1 MSNSTPLGASASMGL
16 RVPKNQRVG
25 AASAGVEDRPLGT
38 IAKLP
43 SIASQC
49 GKTII
54 SLGVVNS
61 VEVGVNP
68 ADERRMLRFSLQSAA
83 RELLPRERV
92 SKCLR
97 APIPMATSIDVYHS
111 PKFATAHYG
120 GLQICA
126 SVWCCPVCSAK
137 VTERRRVELA
147 GGVGFW
153 RSEAGGF
160 LLLVTYTLRH
170 SLGDSLAAV
179 LSPLLAGFDALHAGR
194 WWVGFSAKH
203 RIYGKVRSLEVTY
216 GASGWHPHIHTLYF
230 LGSGDLPAVNA
241 FELALKER
249 WSYLLKKQG
258 RDASWEHGVDVRMS
272 DEDIAEYIAKYAKDK
287 EWTIEHEMTKSP
299 SKIGKIGGRTAFQLL
314 KDYSEGDSTSG
325 RLFIQYAVS
334 FKGKSQLHWS
344 KGLRSLLQMDIQ
356 QSDEELAMLMENDA
370 LLLASLTREQWRVI
384 LGNDARAELL
394 AVAASGDADVFWSFV
409 VSLGVADPFQLR
421 FLHSS
426 KNQMGGN

>member
-1 MSNSTPLGASASMGL
+1 VSNSTLFGAPASTGL
-16 RVPKNQRVG
+16 IAQNAKRAS
-25 AASAGVEDRPLGT
+25 AASAQAGGLPLGT

-43 SIASQC
+43 TTALESQAAKAS
-49 GKTII
+49 
-54 SLGVVNS
+54 
-61 VEVGVNP
+61 
-68 ADERRMLRFSLQSAA
+68 ERRLLRFSLQSSA
-83 RELLPRERV
+83 RDLLPRERV
-92 SKCLR
+92 AKCLR
-97 APIPMATSIDVYHS
+97 APIPTAASIDVFRS
-111 PKFATAHYG
+111 PEFATAHYG
-120 GLQICA
+120 GLQVCA

-153 RSEAGGF
+153 RSEAGGY

-179 LSPLLAGFDALHAGR
+179 LAPLLAAFEKVHEGR
-194 WWVGFSAKH
+194 WWSDFLAKY

-230 LGSGDLPAVNA
+230 IGSGDLPAVNG

-249 WSYLLKKQG
+249 WSHLLGKQG
-258 RDASWEHGVDVRMS
+258 RDASWQHGVDVRMS
-272 DEDIAEYIAKYAKDK
+272 DEDIAEYIAKYAKEK

-299 SKIGKIGGRTAFQLL
+299 AKIGKIGGRTAFQLL
-314 KDYSEGDSTSG
+314 KDYSEGDTASG

-356 QSDEELAMLMENDA
+356 QSDEELAKSMEKDA
-370 LLLASLTREQWRVI
+370 LLLASLSREQWRVI

-394 AVAASGDADVFWSFV
+394 TVAATGDVDAFWSFV
-409 VSLGVADPFQLR
+409 TSLG
-421 FLHSS
+421 
-426 KNQMGGN
+426 GNL

>member
-1 MSNSTPLGASASMGL
+1 MDSTSSSATLSTGNFVRETKRAS
-16 RVPKNQRVG
+16 
-25 AASAGVEDRPLGT
+25 AASAGVVDRSLGT
-38 IAKLP
+38 IAKLRP
-43 SIASQC
+43 IASQC
-49 GKTII
+49 DKTPIV
-54 SLGVVNS
+54 LGVVNS
-61 VEVGVNP
+61 PQSDVNP

-97 APIPMATSIDVYHS
+97 APIPTATTIDVYRS
-111 PKFATAHYG
+111 AKFSTAHYG
-120 GLQICA
+120 GLQVCA

-147 GGVGFW
+147 AGVGFW

-179 LSPLLAGFDALHAGR
+179 LSPLLAAFEDVHRRR
-194 WWVGFSAKH
+194 WWADFSAKH

-249 WSYLLKKQG
+249 WSYLLQKQG
-258 RDASWEHGVDVRMS
+258 RDASWQHGVDVRMS

-356 QSDEELAMLMENDA
+356 QSDEELAMLMEHDA
-370 LLLASLTREQWRVI
+370 FLMASLTREQWRVI
-384 LGNDARAELL
+384 LGNDARSELL
-394 AVAASGDADVFWSFV
+394 AVAASGDADAFWSFV

-426 KNQMGGN
+426 KNQMEGN

>member
-1 MSNSTPLGASASMGL
+1 MSNSTLLDASASTGL
-16 RVPKNQRVG
+16 FVRKSERVCV
-25 AASAGVEDRPLGT
+25 ASAGGEDLPLGT
-38 IAKLP
+38 IAKLQ
-43 SIASQC
+43 STLSYCA
-49 GKTII
+49 KTPLV
-54 SLGVVNS
+54 LGVVNS
-61 VEVGVNP
+61 PQVDVNP
-68 ADERRMLRFSLQSAA
+68 ADERRMVRFSLQSAA

-97 APIPMATSIDVYHS
+97 APIPTATTIDVYRS
-111 PKFATAHYG
+111 AEFATAHYG
-120 GLQICA
+120 GLQVCA

-153 RSEAGGF
+153 RSEAAGF

-179 LSPLLAGFDALHAGR
+179 LAPLLAAFEKVHTAR
-194 WWVGFSAKH
+194 WWADFSAKH

-249 WSYLLKKQG
+249 WSYLLGKQG

-287 EWTIEHEMTKSP
+287 EWTIEHEMTKAP
-299 SKIGKIGGRTAFQLL
+299 AKIGKIGGRTAFQLL
-314 KDYSEGDSTSG
+314 KDYSEGDSASG
-325 RLFIQYAVS
+325 RLFLQYAVS

-344 KGLRSLLQMDIQ
+344 KGLRSLLHMDIQ
-356 QSDEELAMLMENDA
+356 QSDEELAMLMEKDT
-370 LLLASLTREQWRVI
+370 LLLASLSREQWRVI

-394 AVAASGDADVFWSFV
+394 SVAASGDADAFWSFV
-409 VSLGVADPFQLR
+409 VSLGVAEPFQLSVLYGSDR
-421 FLHSS
+421 LED
-426 KNQMGGN
+426 

>member
-1 MSNSTPLGASASMGL
+1 MDSTSFPVALSTGIFAHETKRAS
-16 RVPKNQRVG
+16 
-25 AASAGVEDRPLGT
+25 AASAGVVDRPLGT

-49 GKTII
+49 LKTPVV
-54 SLGVVNS
+54 LGVVNS
-61 VEVGVNP
+61 PQSGVNP

-92 SKCLR
+92 CKCLR
-97 APIPMATSIDVYHS
+97 VPIPTATTIDVYHS
-111 PKFATAHYG
+111 AKFATAHLG
-120 GLQICA
+120 GVQICA

-194 WWVGFSAKH
+194 WWVDFSAKH

-249 WSYLLKKQG
+249 WSYLLQKQG
-258 RDASWEHGVDVRMS
+258 RDASWEHGVDVRIS
-272 DEDIAEYIAKYAKDK
+272 DEDIAEYIAKYAKEK
-287 EWTIEHEMTKSP
+287 EWTIEHEMTKAP
-299 SKIGKIGGRTAFQLL
+299 AKIGKIGGRTAFQLL
-314 KDYSEGDSTSG
+314 KDYSEGDSASG

-356 QSDEELAMLMENDA
+356 QSDEELAKLMEHDA
-370 LLLASLTREQWRVI
+370 LLLASLSREQWRVI

-394 AVAASGDADVFWSFV
+394 TVAASGDVDAFWAFV
-409 VSLGVADPFQLR
+409 ASI
-421 FLHSS
+421 
-426 KNQMGGN
+426 GGIV